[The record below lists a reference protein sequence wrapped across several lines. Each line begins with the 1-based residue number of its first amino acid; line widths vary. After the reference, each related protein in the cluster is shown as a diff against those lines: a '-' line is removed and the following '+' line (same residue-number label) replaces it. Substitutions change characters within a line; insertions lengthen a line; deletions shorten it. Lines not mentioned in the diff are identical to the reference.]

1 MSTDA
6 RPLLAH
12 LPLHLLPWRRPVVP
26 VHRRHCTA
34 VAGLLLGTAGGELA
48 SRGSS
53 DPGTGIPGSFT
64 HGEIEGGQ
72 FKGALRQNFGRIR
85 NMKSS
90 LQWERRQQ
98 WWGRI
103 YSSNSPKGQ
112 KFVVTRKKVNESAA
126 FWTLAGIK
134 QHIWV
139 SAPHQ
144 LTLVKWRPPRTSPL
158 PSECI

>member
-1 MSTDA
+1 MPGPSSHTSLSTSF
-6 RPLLAH
+6 PG
-12 LPLHLLPWRRPVVP
+12 VVP
-26 VHRRHCTA
+26 LFPFIAGTA
-34 VAGLLLGTAGGELA
+34 PPWLDSSWGLQVENWLLGDPQILEL
-48 SRGSS
+48 GSQ
-53 DPGTGIPGSFT
+53 DPSPTGKQK
-64 HGEIEGGQ
+64 GGQ

-139 SAPHQ
+139 STPHQ